1 MYTIIVVDLYLA
13 DS

>member
-1 MYTIIVVDLYLA
+1 MDTIIVVDLYLA